1 MAIAA
6 VTFSV
11 MPAFMTGALAVQM
24 GAELGIDISTL
35 GLLIGLFFTASAAA
49 SPLMGRIVER
59 TGWQLGI
66 RTAVVGSGIIMICIA
81 LLARSPASLSGLF
94 PLGGMAAAVAQPAAN
109 LAIARSVP
117 NRRHGLMFGIKHAAV
132 PIATMLGGLAVPT
145 VALTVGWR
153 WAFVAVSILAFA
165 TAAAVP
171 RHVPPAIRTVR
182 FGARSHS
189 VPASP
194 NRVLALLAVGGAFGI
209 GGINALAAFIVSY
222 AVDIG
227 ISESKAGLL
236 LAAGSFA
243 GIITR
248 VASGWWVDRRSG
260 AGLSSVALLMA
271 VGALGMASIATGGQL
286 ALIAGGLVAFA
297 GGWGWS
303 GLFTL
308 SVVTANEA
316 APAAAT
322 GITQTGIFVGAAA
335 GPPLL
340 GLVADHYS
348 FTVAWVSAAV
358 GLTLATI
365 VVWFL
370 RPHLRPQPPHRDV
383 HNPPASPRT

>member
-6 VTFSV
+6 VTVSV

-49 SPLMGRIVER
+49 SPLMGRIIER

-66 RTAVVGSGIIMICIA
+66 RTAVVGSGIIMICIEGTP
-81 LLARSPASLSGLF
+81 RSPPSVSALS
-94 PLGGMAAAVAQPAAN
+94 PLGGVAAAVAQPAAN

-117 NRRHGLMFGIKHAAV
+117 SRRHGLMFGIKHAAV

-153 WAFVAVSILAFA
+153 WAFVAVSVLAFA

-171 RHVPPAIRTVR
+171 RHVPPAIRTVT
-182 FGARSHS
+182 FDAKSQS

-236 LAAGSFA
+236 LAAGSLA

-271 VGALGMASIATGGQL
+271 LGALGMASIATGGQL

-340 GLVADHYS
+340 GIVAEHFS
-348 FTVAWVSAAV
+348 FTVAWVSAAA
-358 GLTLATI
+358 GLTLAAI

-370 RPHLRPQPPHRDV
+370 RPHLRPQPPDRDV
-383 HNPPASPRT
+383 GNPPASPRT